1 MYWKKRLGTCAPVLK
16 KKSCILLASSAS
28 YTRYSEYVAWQIR
41 QAGLEDIAIFIAS
54 ADAKPSELRG
64 QSAHIMPIEVSGF
77 ISKLPQS
84 ERLREFG
91 YWRIPGIAEA
101 AKTYDR
107 ILYLDSDIHVAGSN
121 LEKLLSIDMQGAPI
135 AAVRDV
141 HQSVRPNRK
150 ANEFKKLG
158 WRNAPYFNAGVLLID
173 GAKFLGDNALAMIE
187 NCAQK
192 FPKALTVY
200 DQSLLNLAYYENWLE
215 LSPVWNWQLSHRNFQ
230 IYPSFDIELI
240 HVAGETKPWSEVSGY
255 IPDNILMKYR
265 EFIGDRS
272 YRSAYGRRAI
282 KDFKYFLKSQ
292 WYFRNYRNWVER
304 FESKFEGIL
313 VKDLNE

>member
-1 MYWKKRLGTCAPVLK
+1 VSK
-16 KKSCILLASSAS
+16 KKSCILLASSDS

-41 QAGLEDIAIFIAS
+41 QVGLSDIPIFIAS
-54 ADAKPSELRG
+54 ADATPSESRWH
-64 QSAHIMPIEVSGF
+64 SAQIMPIEVSGF

-107 ILYLDSDIHVAGSN
+107 ILYLDSDIHVEGPN

-141 HQSVRPNRK
+141 HQSVRPNRE
-150 ANEFKKLG
+150 ANEFNKLG
-158 WRNAPYFNAGVLLID
+158 WSNAPYFNAGVMLID
-173 GAKFLGDNALAMIE
+173 GAKFLRENAIEMIE

-192 FPKALTVY
+192 FPEALTTY
-200 DQSLLNLAYYENWLE
+200 DQSLLNIAYYENWLE

-230 IYPSFDIELI
+230 IYPSFDVELI
-240 HVAGETKPWSEVSGY
+240 HVAGETKPWSEESGY
-255 IPDNILMKYR
+255 IPDSILKKYR
-265 EFIGDRS
+265 EFIGDHES
-272 YRSAYGRRAI
+272 QSVQERRII
-282 KDFKYFLKSQ
+282 KDFKYFLKNR
-292 WYFRNYRNWVER
+292 WYLKKNRNWVER

-313 VKDLNE
+313 VKNINE

>member
-1 MYWKKRLGTCAPVLK
+1 MSK

-28 YTRYSEYVAWQIR
+28 HTRYSEYVAWQIR
-41 QAGLEDIAIFIAS
+41 QVGLSDIPIFIAS
-54 ADAKPSELRG
+54 ADAMPSESRWH
-64 QSAHIMPIEVSGF
+64 SAQIMPIEASGF

-107 ILYLDSDIHVAGSN
+107 ILYLDNDIHVEGSN

-141 HQSVRPNRK
+141 HQSVRPNRE

-158 WRNAPYFNAGVLLID
+158 WSNAPYFNAGVMLID
-173 GAKFLGDNALAMIE
+173 GAKFLRENAIEMIE

-192 FPKALTVY
+192 FPEALTTY
-200 DQSLLNLAYYENWLE
+200 DQSLLNIAYYENWLE

-230 IYPSFDIELI
+230 IYPSFDVELI
-240 HVAGETKPWSEVSGY
+240 HVAGETKPWSEESGY
-255 IPDNILMKYR
+255 ISDSILKKYR
-265 EFIGDRS
+265 EFIGDHES
-272 YRSAYGRRAI
+272 QSVQERRII
-282 KDFKYFLKSQ
+282 KDFKYFLKNR
-292 WYFRNYRNWVER
+292 WYLKKNRNWVER

-313 VKDLNE
+313 VKNINE

>member
-1 MYWKKRLGTCAPVLK
+1 MLK

-28 YTRYSEYVAWQIR
+28 YTRYSAYVAWQIR
-41 QAGLEDIAIFIAS
+41 KAGLDDIPIFIAS
-54 ADAKPSELRG
+54 ADLTPSELMG
-64 QSAHIMPIEVSGF
+64 QSAHVMPIEVSGF

-107 ILYLDSDIHVAGSN
+107 ILYLDSDIHVEGSN
-121 LEKLLSIDMQGAPI
+121 LEKLLSIDMLGAPI

-150 ANEFKKLG
+150 ANEFSKLG
-158 WRNAPYFNAGVLLID
+158 WSNAPYFNAGVLLID
-173 GAKFLGDNALAMIE
+173 GAKFIEENAIGMIE

-192 FPKALTVY
+192 YPQALTTY
-200 DQSLLNLAYYENWLE
+200 DQSLLNLAFYKNWLE

-230 IYPSFDIELI
+230 IYPAFDVELI
-240 HVAGETKPWSEVSGY
+240 HVAGETKPWSEVGGY
-255 IPDNILMKYR
+255 IPNNILMKYR
-265 EFIGDRS
+265 EFIGDHSDR
-272 YRSAYGRRAI
+272 YVHERRAI
-282 KDFKYFLKSQ
+282 KDFKYFLKNQ
-292 WYFRNYRNWVER
+292 WYLQNYRNWVER

-313 VKDLNE
+313 VKDLIE

>member
-1 MYWKKRLGTCAPVLK
+1 VLK

-41 QAGLEDIAIFIAS
+41 QAGLEDIPIFIAS

-64 QSAHIMPIEVSGF
+64 LSADIMSIQVSGF

-107 ILYLDSDIHVAGSN
+107 ILYLDSDIHVEGSN

-141 HQSVRPNRK
+141 HQSVRPHRE

-158 WRNAPYFNAGVLLID
+158 WNNAPYFNAGVMLID
-173 GAKFLGDNALAMIE
+173 GAKFLRENAIEMIE

-192 FPKALTVY
+192 FPEALTTY
-200 DQSLLNLAYYENWLE
+200 DQSLLNIAYYENWLE

-240 HVAGETKPWSEVSGY
+240 HVVGETKPWSEGSGY
-255 IPDNILMKYR
+255 IPKNILMKYR
-265 EFIGDRS
+265 EFIGDHSHRS
-272 YRSAYGRRAI
+272 VHERRAI
-282 KDFKYFLKSQ
+282 NDFKYVLKNQ
-292 WYFRNYRNWVER
+292 WYLKNYRNWVER

-313 VKDLNE
+313 VKDLNA

>member
-1 MYWKKRLGTCAPVLK
+1 MSK

-41 QAGLEDIAIFIAS
+41 QAGLHDIPILIAS
-54 ADAKPSELRG
+54 ADAKPSDLMG
-64 QSAHIMPIEVSGF
+64 HSAHIMPIEVSGF

-107 ILYLDSDIHVAGSN
+107 ILYLDSDIHVEGSN
-121 LEKLLSIDMQGAPI
+121 LERLLSIDMQGAPI

-141 HQSVRPNRK
+141 HQSVRPHRE

-158 WRNAPYFNAGVLLID
+158 WNNAPYFNAGVMLID
-173 GAKFLGDNALAMIE
+173 GAKFLRENAIEMIE

-192 FPKALTVY
+192 FPEALTTY
-200 DQSLLNLAYYENWLE
+200 DQSLLNIAYYENWLE

-230 IYPSFDIELI
+230 IYPSFDVELI

-255 IPDNILMKYR
+255 VPDNILMKYR
-265 EFIGDRS
+265 EFMGDHRKQ
-272 YRSAYGRRAI
+272 SAREKRAI
-282 KDFKYFLKSQ
+282 KDFKYFLKNQ
-292 WYFRNYRNWVER
+292 WYSKNYRNWVER

-313 VKDLNE
+313 VKDLSE